1 VIFGRLTVVL
11 CSGASLSVI
20 AAASPANA
28 QVEATPRAGA
38 QIEEITLTARR
49 HEEDVQKVPI
59 AISAVGGQQLEQQGV
74 QNGQDLTRLVPALT
88 TNRPRA
94 TKKASRSAASP
105 IAWTRRRHIV
115 RRSAPT
121 VSGEGSDVT
130 QRDDGPVV
138 ETTAGTVEGIRSN
151 GICGF
156 KGIPYGASTAGA
168 GRFSPPQPRAA
179 WSGVFEATAFGAPS
193 PQLGGMVS
201 FSPDDT
207 IASPSEDCLTL
218 SVWTPATDHS
228 RKRPV
233 MVWLH
238 GGGFDF
244 GAGGIP
250 AYDGA
255 NLARNGDVV
264 VVTVNHRLNIF
275 GHLYLGDLGG
285 ERYAHSGNAGMLDI
299 VAALRWVRDNIAG
312 FGGDPGNVTLF
323 GQSGGAGKVNAILAI
338 AGAEGLVH
346 KAIVQSGSVLWALP
360 RERATE
366 IARRALDHL
375 GLGTSDLDKLHSLPL
390 ATLQE
395 AAQAAANFARR
406 PGYLVNI
413 AFGPVIDGISIP
425 HHPWE
430 PAAPEGARDI
440 PMMIGTCTDETALF
454 LPNAGTPAFDLLKPT
469 FGGGL
474 ADAELHELIA
484 EYRRSTPEAS
494 EFDIVVRVS
503 TDRFYRANAIV
514 QAERKLDQG
523 PAPVYMYAFA
533 WTSPAPSTG
542 APRAP
547 HGIDLPFIF
556 DNLSAGLFET
566 GPIEDRKAFAA
577 TVSRAWAAFA
587 WTGEPTAPGLPPW
600 PRYTQ
605 AQRPTMVLDYPQ
617 SQVVDDPRPEERI
630 AATRAPPWIP

>member
-1 VIFGRLTVVL
+1 M
-11 CSGASLSVI
+11 
-20 AAASPANA
+20 
-28 QVEATPRAGA
+28 E
-38 QIEEITLTARR
+38 
-49 HEEDVQKVPI
+49 
-59 AISAVGGQQLEQQGV
+59 
-74 QNGQDLTRLVPALT
+74 
-88 TNRPRA
+88 
-94 TKKASRSAASP
+94 
-105 IAWTRRRHIV
+105 
-115 RRSAPT
+115 
-121 VSGEGSDVT
+121 
-130 QRDDGPVV
+130 RDGDAVV
-138 ETTAGTVEGIRSN
+138 ETTAGKVKGIRSN

-168 GRFSPPQPRAA
+168 GRFSPPKPREP
-179 WSGVFEATAFGAPS
+179 WSGVFEATTFGAPS

-207 IASPSEDCLTL
+207 IAPPSEDCLNL
-218 SVWTPATDHS
+218 SVWTQTTDRS

-285 ERYAHSGNAGMLDI
+285 ERYAHSGNVGMLDI
-299 VAALRWVRDNIAG
+299 VAALCWVRDNIAA
-312 FGGDPGNVTLF
+312 FGGDSGNVTLF

-346 KAIVQSGSVLWALP
+346 KAIAQSGSILWALP
-360 RERATE
+360 RDRATE

-390 ATLQE
+390 AALQE
-395 AAQAAANFARR
+395 AARAAANFARR

-413 AFGPVIDGISIP
+413 AFGPVIDGISFSR
-425 HHPWE
+425 HPWD
-430 PAAPEGARDI
+430 PAAPEGAGEI

-454 LPNAGTPAFDLLKPT
+454 LPNTGTPAFDLLKPA

-474 ADAELHELIA
+474 TDAELKDLIA
-484 EYRRSTPEAS
+484 VYRRSTPEAA
-494 EFDIVVRVS
+494 EFDIIVRLS

-514 QAERKLDQG
+514 QAERKLAQG

-533 WTSPAPSTG
+533 WTTPARSTG
-542 APRAP
+542 AARAP

-566 GPIEDRKAFAA
+566 GPIEDRKTFAA

-587 WTGEPTAPGLPPW
+587 STGAPAAPDLPPW
-600 PRYTQ
+600 PRYTP
-605 AQRPTMVLDYPQ
+605 ARRSTLILDYPQ
-617 SQVVDDPRPEERI
+617 SHVVDDPRPQERV
-630 AATRAPPWIP
+630 ASTRAPPWIP

>member
-1 VIFGRLTVVL
+1 M
-11 CSGASLSVI
+11 
-20 AAASPANA
+20 
-28 QVEATPRAGA
+28 E
-38 QIEEITLTARR
+38 
-49 HEEDVQKVPI
+49 
-59 AISAVGGQQLEQQGV
+59 
-74 QNGQDLTRLVPALT
+74 
-88 TNRPRA
+88 
-94 TKKASRSAASP
+94 
-105 IAWTRRRHIV
+105 
-115 RRSAPT
+115 
-121 VSGEGSDVT
+121 
-130 QRDDGPVV
+130 RDGDAVV
-138 ETTAGTVEGIRSN
+138 ETTAGKVKGIRRG
-151 GICGF
+151 GISGF

-179 WSGVFEATAFGAPS
+179 WTGVFEATEFGAPS
-193 PQLGGMVS
+193 PQLGALAS
-201 FSPDDT
+201 FTPDDT
-207 IASPSEDCLTL
+207 IAPPSEDCLNL
-218 SVWTPATDHS
+218 SVWTPAADAS

-285 ERYAHSGNAGMLDI
+285 ARYAQSGNVGMLDI
-299 VAALRWVRDNIAG
+299 VAALRWVRENIAA

-346 KAIVQSGSVLWALP
+346 KAIAQSGSMLWALP

-366 IARRALDHL
+366 IARQALDHL
-375 GLGTSDLDKLHSLPL
+375 GLGTRDLDTLHSLPL
-390 ATLQE
+390 AALQE
-395 AAQAAANFARR
+395 AAKAAASFARR
-406 PGYLVNI
+406 PGYLVSI
-413 AFGPVIDGISIP
+413 AFGPVIDGISLTR
-425 HHPWE
+425 HPWD

-440 PMMIGTCTDETALF
+440 PMMIGTCNDETALF
-454 LPNAGTPAFDLLKPT
+454 LPNTGAPAFDLLKPT
-469 FGGGL
+469 LGGGL
-474 ADAELHELIA
+474 TDAELQDLIA
-484 EYRRSTPEAS
+484 VYRRSTPAAS
-494 EFDIVVRVS
+494 EFDIVVRFS
-503 TDRFYRANAIV
+503 TDRFYRANAIL
-514 QAERKLDQG
+514 QAERKLAQG
-523 PAPVYMYAFA
+523 PAPVYMYDFA
-533 WTSPAPSTG
+533 WTIPARSTG

-556 DNLSAGLFET
+556 DNLAAGSFET

-587 WTGEPTAPGLPPW
+587 WTGVPAAPGLPPW

-605 AQRPTMVLDYPQ
+605 AQRTTMVLDYPQ
-617 SQVVDDPRPEERI
+617 SVVVDDPRPAERI
-630 AATRAPPWIP
+630 ASTRAPPWIP